1 MLYAWHTDAAIAA
14 ETFRGDK
21 ALLAEGVDDPVDL
34 FMQRASDSSAG
45 MAYEAMGSLIY
56 FWWRYITSPSTP
68 S

>member
-1 MLYAWHTDAAIAA
+1 MLYAWHTDAAMAA

-45 MAYEAMGSLIY
+45 MAHEAIGSLIY
-56 FWWRYITSPSTP
+56 F
-68 S
+68 